1 MKNNSSSICTVRVAD
16 KASTAAIADIYNQY
30 VGKTTMDLEDKS
42 VDYFQTF
49 ISHKG
54 IRENLYIAEVERVVV
69 GYGII
74 KQYSDRKGYQFAAET
89 STYLDSAFTG
99 RGIGSKLKEYIIG
112 QAKAMGLKHLVAKIW
127 ATNLGSIQ
135 FHELHGYTVVGTQK
149 QIGFVD
155 GEWKDV
161 TIMECIVT

>member
-1 MKNNSSSICTVRVAD
+1 MKNSITICTFREAD

-30 VGKTTMDLEDKS
+30 VGKTTMDLQKKS
-42 VDYFQTF
+42 ADYFQAF

-54 IRENLYIAEVERVVV
+54 KRENLYIAEVESVVV

-74 KQYSDRKGYQFAAET
+74 KQYSDREGYQFAAET
-89 STYLDSAFTG
+89 STYLDTAFTG
-99 RGIGSKLKEYIIG
+99 KGIGSKLQQHIIG
-112 QAKAMGLKHLVAKIW
+112 QAKALGLKHLVAKIW
-127 ATNLGSIQ
+127 ATNLRSIQ

-161 TIMECIVT
+161 TIMECIIT